1 MRSAEINKLGAEL
14 ELFTSVDY
22 IGRGFPIMLPR
33 GARLIKNLRN
43 YIEYLEERYGYKIV
57 RTPNVSSST
66 IYKMED
72 RYDDT
77 LKEEM
82 FIIIN

>member
-1 MRSAEINKLGAEL
+1 MRSAETNKLGTEL

-43 YIEYLEERYGYKIV
+43 YIEYLEERYGYEEL
-57 RTPNVSSST
+57 RGAGYSPYPRR
-66 IYKMED
+66 IYWNRESRNRVD
-72 RYDDT
+72 SAA
-77 LKEEM
+77 LA
-82 FIIIN
+82 I